1 MATKKRLFLIFE
13 IENFANTQL
22 WKVTK
27 FGGNRPKTE
36 KVINRQT
43 KFTWKTP
50 PPSAN
55 RVKVPFM
62 MYADFESILMPIQ
75 GPNPDPGKANIAKV
89 NQYIPSGW
97 CVYSKF
103 AYGDVKDP
111 LTIYRG

>member
-1 MATKKRLFLIFE
+1 MATKKRLILIFE

-27 FGGNRPKTE
+27 FGGNQLKTK

-55 RVKVPFM
+55 RVNFQKEMSMKF
-62 MYADFESILMPIQ
+62 
-75 GPNPDPGKANIAKV
+75 
-89 NQYIPSGW
+89 
-97 CVYSKF
+97 VY
-103 AYGDVKDP
+103 VIW
-111 LTIYRG
+111 TINRISQ